1 MKKGI
6 HPEYKMSTVH
16 CACGNT
22 FETRAT
28 VDKINVE
35 ICSNCHPYFT
45 GKQNLVD
52 TAGRIEKYM
61 EKYNKFLRNITE
73 LIEKGL
79 FTSRD
84 LKKEVENAL
93 KFKVENIA
101 NRLNLVT
108 REEFE
113 VQKKRIEKLQKN
125 LIKLKTKKGNSR
137 INKKIRKVKKL

>member
-1 MKKGI
+1 
-6 HPEYKMSTVH
+6 
-16 CACGNT
+16 
-22 FETRAT
+22 
-28 VDKINVE
+28 
-35 ICSNCHPYFT
+35 
-45 GKQNLVD
+45 
-52 TAGRIEKYM
+52 M

-101 NRLNLVT
+101 NRLNLVS

-113 VQKKRIEKLQKN
+113 VQKKRIEKLQKD
-125 LIKLKTKKGNSR
+125 LIKLNTQKRKSR

>member
-1 MKKGI
+1 
-6 HPEYKMSTVH
+6 
-16 CACGNT
+16 
-22 FETRAT
+22 
-28 VDKINVE
+28 
-35 ICSNCHPYFT
+35 
-45 GKQNLVD
+45 
-52 TAGRIEKYM
+52 M

-93 KFKVENIA
+93 IFKVENIA
-101 NRLNLVT
+101 NRLNLVS

-113 VQKKRIEKLQKN
+113 VQKKRIEKLQKD